1 MNLLKYRYC
10 FSNAYM
16 VYLMIVQQSRN
27 AERVMVFDVKQ
38 FKSLEGFLESGPQF
52 VLQAYILLRN
62 PLEEGMFD
70 FYTTCDIIRVRK
82 ISIDFSLAYDIH
94 KSFYFR
100 SNRDSGVQHNIVPR
114 ITYQN
119 KCKCQSP

>member
-1 MNLLKYRYC
+1 MIMAFKCFYILLNRMVKLFLY

-16 VYLMIVQQSRN
+16 VYLMIVQRSRN

-62 PLEEGMFD
+62 PLEEGSSHSPCRI
-70 FYTTCDIIRVRK
+70 YTLQIYYYV
-82 ISIDFSLAYDIH
+82 S
-94 KSFYFR
+94 
-100 SNRDSGVQHNIVPR
+100 
-114 ITYQN
+114 
-119 KCKCQSP
+119 

>member
-1 MNLLKYRYC
+1 MIMALIKFECCYILLNGMVKVFLY

-16 VYLMIVQQSRN
+16 VYLMIVQRSRN

-62 PLEEGMFD
+62 PLEEGRSLLYAVLIHCIFM
-70 FYTTCDIIRVRK
+70 Y
-82 ISIDFSLAYDIH
+82 IS
-94 KSFYFR
+94 
-100 SNRDSGVQHNIVPR
+100 
-114 ITYQN
+114 
-119 KCKCQSP
+119 

>member
-16 VYLMIVQQSRN
+16 VYLMIVQRSRN

-62 PLEEGMFD
+62 PLEEGMFN
-70 FYTTCDIIRVRK
+70 FYTTSDITRVRK
-82 ISIDFSLAYDIH
+82 RIFDRFFISI
-94 KSFYFR
+94 
-100 SNRDSGVQHNIVPR
+100 
-114 ITYQN
+114 
-119 KCKCQSP
+119 

>member
-16 VYLMIVQQSRN
+16 VYLMIVQRSRN

-62 PLEEGMFD
+62 PLEEGMAHF
-70 FYTTCDIIRVRK
+70 IQQVI
-82 ISIDFSLAYDIH
+82 
-94 KSFYFR
+94 
-100 SNRDSGVQHNIVPR
+100 
-114 ITYQN
+114 
-119 KCKCQSP
+119 